1 MFSIP
6 NSGEQ
11 MGRILWEWRKWETGV
26 RISLP
31 LSKTR
36 GDFQNVGMKL
46 KDKGEY
52 KEEEKDEGKTGK
64 KEKRM

>member
-1 MFSIP
+1 
-6 NSGEQ
+6 
-11 MGRILWEWRKWETGV
+11 MGRI
-26 RISLP
+26 LP